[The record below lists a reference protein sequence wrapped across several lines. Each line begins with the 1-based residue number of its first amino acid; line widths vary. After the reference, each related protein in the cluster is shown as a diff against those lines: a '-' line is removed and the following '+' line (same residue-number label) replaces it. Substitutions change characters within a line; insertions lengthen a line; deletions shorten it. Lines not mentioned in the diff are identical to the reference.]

1 MEEKYAK
8 EKSGAAIKKIME
20 GVQQRPA
27 GGRLLIQET

>member
-8 EKSGAAIKKIME
+8 EKAGEAAIKKIME

-27 GGRLLIQET
+27 GGRL